1 MKPQR
6 LSRDSWIDAG
16 FAALP
21 DGGAVALRAEP
32 LARRL
37 GTTKGSFYWHFEDV
51 PAFHAAML
59 DSWKRGAFAAIV
71 AEMEADG
78 TAPERLRRFGTLV
91 LQDQAGAALRAWGLS
106 FPDAAV
112 TTDQVDVER
121 MTYVA
126 NVMSGLGVTNP
137 DYPRAAYSA
146 LIGAQTLPSVDATA
160 GQSAYDTLIDLI
172 LALR

>member
-1 MKPQR
+1 MKAQR

-21 DGGAVALRAEP
+21 DGGGTALRAEP

-78 TAPERLRRFGTLV
+78 AAPERLRRFGTLV

-106 FPDAAV
+106 FPGAAAAAE
-112 TTDQVDVER
+112 QVDAER
-121 MTYVA
+121 LTYLTSLMA
-126 NVMSGLGVTNP
+126 GLGVTNA
-137 DYPRAAYSA
+137 DYPRAAYAA
-146 LIGAQTLPSVDATA
+146 LIGVQGISSLDAA
-160 GQSAYDTLIDLI
+160 DGQSAYDTLIDLI